1 MGAVGIHL
9 TDHVVILIKPPPE
22 TSDIRCTQSLFTLA
36 VQDMDMGII
45 GCHLVGKITGAIG
58 AIVIDDQ
65 DVYAVRLCFAQTAHD
80 EGQIILFV
88 VRRDDDQRV
97 VARLSQR

>member
-22 TSDIRCTQSLFTLA
+22 TSDIRCAQAFFPLA

-45 GCHLVGKITGAIG
+45 GCHLVGKITSAIG
-58 AIVIDDQ
+58 AIVIDD
-65 DVYAVRLCFAQTAHD
+65 
-80 EGQIILFV
+80 
-88 VRRDDDQRV
+88 
-97 VARLSQR
+97 